1 MDYRIKTAGGI
12 VDFSLVR
19 KNVKNLR
26 LRVTDEAKV
35 VVSAPRHTKQST
47 IMKFVQDNA
56 DFVAERIE
64 KVEYDRLSSYP
75 SEYRTGDMFSYLGRR
90 TLMRVQKYE
99 KHGAKLS
106 GGILTLRVSD
116 PSDAHMC
123 KQSFIKWSK
132 KQAKIVFS
140 ERLAQIIP
148 HFENLAE
155 VGVRISVRDMKTR
168 WGSINV
174 RKHTMSLS
182 VHLLRCEVELIDHI
196 IKHELCHYAY
206 QNHSKAFYDEL
217 NIHSPNT
224 NAMRKRLKEYGLVG
238 Y

>member
-1 MDYRIKTAGGI
+1 
-12 VDFSLVR
+12 
-19 KNVKNLR
+19 
-26 LRVTDEAKV
+26 
-35 VVSAPRHTKQST
+35 
-47 IMKFVQDNA
+47 
-56 DFVAERIE
+56 
-64 KVEYDRLSSYP
+64 
-75 SEYRTGDMFSYLGRR
+75 
-90 TLMRVQKYE
+90 MRVQKYE

-106 GGILTLRVSD
+106 GGMLTLRVSD
-116 PSDAHMC
+116 PSDTHMC
-123 KQSFIKWSK
+123 KQSFIKWAK

-148 HFENLAE
+148 YFENLAE
-155 VGVRISVRDMKTR
+155 YDVRISVRNMKTR